1 MLCTGSSTTRADGLS
16 LDDRRKLR
24 EEFEP
29 DCKDYPAMWAHIDRT
44 GDNSMLGRFQSDRRR
59 ATDEAS
65 KAKRKEQRTA
75 RKK

>member
-1 MLCTGSSTTRADGLS
+1 MLCTGSSTTRADALS
-16 LDDRRKLR
+16 PDDRRKLR

-29 DCKDYPAMWAHIDRT
+29 DFKDYPAMWAHIGRT
-44 GDNSMLGRFQSDRRR
+44 GDNSMLSHFQKDRRR

-65 KAKRKEQRTA
+65 KAKRKEQRRA